1 MSKMSEGLSLHI
13 QEEEKEESLSHSTG
27 PHIDSG
33 PLQYPSPQFY
43 NLVVEIDV
51 KHFSLEVKKRPDN
64 TFSPASNS
72 KGINRPRILGI
83 GSKPSECNTCSSTML
98 L

>member
-33 PLQYPSPQFY
+33 PLQPPSPQFY
-43 NLVVEIDV
+43 NLVVQIDV
-51 KHFSLEVKKRPDN
+51 KHFSLEVKKRPDKY
-64 TFSPASNS
+64 FQSCIKF

-83 GSKPSECNTCSSTML
+83 GSKTSECNTCSSTML